1 MKHPSLAA
9 IARAVALG
17 SSLAWSVASAPAAA
31 APTELPSA
39 ETARLAIEQDPAVV
53 QAQRALEVSR
63 HSAAMLRAGPQE
75 WTVGAT
81 TQRRRIDG
89 GTSSNEWSMAIERP
103 IRIAGKAGLDRRLGQ
118 TGEDLARALLAAVR
132 VEAARTLLD
141 AWVDWL
147 AARQA
152 RESLDAQVRTAEENQ
167 RAVTLRQKAGDASR
181 LELNVAQGDVA
192 LARQQAATA
201 ATAEAKALAA
211 LKIRYPAL
219 PLEPRPLPDPAAL
232 DGDEA
237 QWRARVLE
245 AHPLLTAA
253 NQGLRKA
260 ELTADRVRAERTPD
274 PTVGV
279 FTSSEAR
286 RTERVVGISLS
297 IPLGGNY
304 REQASREAL
313 KQVEV
318 AHAALDL
325 QRREL
330 ELLVSGQV
338 QDAIG
343 SVERWRLAE
352 QSAASARE
360 TARLTQKAYAAGEA
374 DVQALLLVR
383 RQALESSTAASAARA
398 DALRARYR
406 LQIDAGLLWP
416 ATADVPGR
424 VAMP

>member
-1 MKHPSLAA
+1 MNHPRLAA
-9 IARAVALG
+9 IARAVALSLG
-17 SSLAWSVASAPAAA
+17 LAWSLASAAGAASPA
-31 APTELPSA
+31 ELPSA
-39 ETARLAIEQDPAVV
+39 GLARAAIEQDPAVV
-53 QAQRALEVSR
+53 QALRALEASR
-63 HSAAMLRAGPQE
+63 HSAAMLEAGPHE

-81 TQRRRIDG
+81 AQRRRIDG
-89 GTSSNEWSMAIERP
+89 GTNSSEWSMQIERP

-118 TGEDLARALLAAVR
+118 TTEDLARAQLAAAR
-132 VEAARTLLD
+132 VEVARTLLD
-141 AWVDWL
+141 TWIDWL

-152 RESLDAQVRTAEENQ
+152 RESLDEQVRASEENQ
-167 RAVTLRQKAGDASR
+167 RTVTLRQRAGDASR

-192 LARQQAATA
+192 QARQQVATA

-211 LKIRYPAL
+211 LKIRYPTL
-219 PLEPRPLPDPAAL
+219 PAQPQPLPDPVAL
-232 DGDEA
+232 EGDEA
-237 QWRARVLE
+237 QWRARVLD
-245 AHPLLTAA
+245 AHPLLKAA
-253 NQGLRKA
+253 EQGLRKA
-260 ELTADRVRAERTPD
+260 ELTADRVRADRTPD

-279 FTSSEAR
+279 FTSSEAS

-318 AHAALDL
+318 ARAALDR

-352 QSAASARE
+352 QAAATARE
-360 TARLTQKAYAAGEA
+360 TARLTQKAYTAGEA

-383 RQALESSTAASAARA
+383 RQALEAATTANAARA
-398 DALRARYR
+398 EALRARYR

-416 ATADVPGR
+416 GSDRTTDR
-424 VAMP
+424 